1 MAAEPAD
8 ALKAAERLEKHLA
21 REFVQSYISKAL
33 GRSPAVKIEP
43 ARVFLAARFSGLKVS
58 SKNLLQVLEEFT
70 HGATPPG

>member
-1 MAAEPAD
+1 MAAESSD

-21 REFVQSYISKAL
+21 REFVQTYVIKAL

-43 ARVFLAARFSGLKVS
+43 ARVFLAARFSGLKVRS
-58 SKNLLQVLEEFT
+58 QILLQVLEEFT

>member
-21 REFVQSYISKAL
+21 REFVQSYIIEAL

-43 ARVFLAARFSGLKVS
+43 NAIFMAMRFAGLKASRQTLERVLAEMVS
-58 SKNLLQVLEEFT
+58 K
-70 HGATPPG
+70 